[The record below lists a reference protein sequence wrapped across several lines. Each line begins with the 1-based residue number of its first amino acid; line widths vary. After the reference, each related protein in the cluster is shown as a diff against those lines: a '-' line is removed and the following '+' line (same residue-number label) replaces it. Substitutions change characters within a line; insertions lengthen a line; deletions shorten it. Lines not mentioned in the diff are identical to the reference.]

1 MAGNPIMKL
10 NPMIQQL
17 LGVIEE
23 EKDIYRSMLTLIDQE
38 SKAAVRSDVIALTT
52 AGEEKGNILA
62 KLALIEDQRKQV
74 VNEIEDS
81 LGYAPG
87 DLTITKI
94 SQLIGEPFAGRLNQ
108 AGVELLTALN
118 TVKAANRRN
127 KLLFEHSREL
137 LRGSLNILSELSC
150 SDTVYYRTGN
160 IQRTYQTGKCV
171 NGEI

>member
-1 MAGNPIMKL
+1 MKL
-10 NPMIQQL
+10 NPIIQQL
-17 LGVIEE
+17 LAVIGE
-23 EKDIYRSMLTLIDQE
+23 EKEIYRSMLTLIDQE
-38 SKAAVRSDVIALTT
+38 SKATVRSDVIALTT

-74 VNEIEDS
+74 VSEIADA

-94 SQLIGEPFAGRLNQ
+94 SQLIGEPIAGRLNQ
-108 AGVELLTALN
+108 AGAELLTVLN

-137 LRGSLNILSELSC
+137 LRGSFNILSELSC

>member
-1 MAGNPIMKL
+1 MKL

-23 EKDIYRSMLTLIDQE
+23 EKENYRSMLTVIDQE

-108 AGVELLTALN
+108 AGAELLTVLN
-118 TVKAANRRN
+118 TVKAANHRN

-137 LRGSLNILSELSC
+137 LRGSFNILSELSC

-160 IQRTYQTGKCV
+160 IQRTYQTGQCV

>member
-1 MAGNPIMKL
+1 MKL

-38 SKAAVRSDVIALTT
+38 SKAAVRSDLIALTT

-62 KLALIEDQRKQV
+62 KLALIEDQRKRV
-74 VNEIEDS
+74 VNEIADA
-81 LGYAPG
+81 LGCTPG

>member
-1 MAGNPIMKL
+1 MKL

-17 LGVIEE
+17 LSVIEE
-23 EKDIYRSMLTLIDQE
+23 EKDIYRSMLMLIDQE
-38 SKAAVRSDVIALTT
+38 SKAAVRSDLIALTT

-62 KLALIEDQRKQV
+62 KLALIEDQRKRV
-74 VNEIEDS
+74 VNEIADA
-81 LGYAPG
+81 LGCTPG

-108 AGVELLTALN
+108 AGAELLTVLN

-137 LRGSLNILSELSC
+137 LRGSINILSELSC

>member
-1 MAGNPIMKL
+1 MPGNPIMKMDL
-10 NPMIQQL
+10 MIQQL

-23 EKDIYRSMLTLIDQE
+23 EREIYRAMLTLIDKE

-52 AGEEKGNILA
+52 AGEEKENILA
-62 KLALIEDQRKQV
+62 KLALIEDQRMRV
-74 VNEIEDS
+74 VNEIADA

-87 DLTITKI
+87 DLTISKI
-94 SQLIGEPFAGRLNQ
+94 SQLMGEPFAGRLSQ
-108 AGVELLTALN
+108 AGAELLTVLN

-137 LRGSLNILSELSC
+137 LRGSFNILSELTR

>member
-1 MAGNPIMKL
+1 MKL

>member
-1 MAGNPIMKL
+1 MAGNLIMKMD
-10 NPMIQQL
+10 PMIQQL

-23 EKDIYRSMLTLIDQE
+23 EKEIYRSMLTLIDQE

-62 KLALIEDQRKQV
+62 KLALIEDQRKRV
-74 VNEIEDS
+74 VNEIADA
-81 LGYAPG
+81 LGYTPG

-108 AGVELLTALN
+108 AGAELLTVLN

-137 LRGSLNILSELSC
+137 LRGSFNILSELSC

>member
-1 MAGNPIMKL
+1 MAGNPIMTMD
-10 NPMIQQL
+10 PMIEQL

-23 EKDIYRSMLTLIDQE
+23 EKDIYRSMLMLIDQE
-38 SKAAVRSDVIALTT
+38 SKAAVRSDLIALTT

-62 KLALIEDQRKQV
+62 KLALIEDQRKRV
-74 VNEIEDS
+74 VNEIADA
-81 LGYAPG
+81 LGCTPG

-94 SQLIGEPFAGRLNQ
+94 SQLMGEHLAGRLSQ
-108 AGVELLTALN
+108 AGAKLLMVLK
-118 TVKAANRRN
+118 TVKVANRKN

-137 LRGSLNILSELSC
+137 LRDSFNILSELTR

>member
-1 MAGNPIMKL
+1 MPGNPIMKMDL
-10 NPMIQQL
+10 MIQQL

-23 EKDIYRSMLTLIDQE
+23 ESEIYRAMLTLIDKE

-52 AGEEKGNILA
+52 AGEEKENILA
-62 KLALIEDQRKQV
+62 KLALIEDHRMRV
-74 VNEIEDS
+74 VNEMADA
-81 LGYAPG
+81 LGYPPG
-87 DLTITKI
+87 DLTISKI
-94 SQLIGEPFAGRLNQ
+94 SQLMGEPFAGRLSQ
-108 AGVELLTALN
+108 AGAELLTVLN

-137 LRGSLNILSELSC
+137 LRGSFNILSELTR

>member
-10 NPMIQQL
+10 NHMIQQL

-62 KLALIEDQRKQV
+62 KLALIEDQRKRV
-74 VNEIEDS
+74 VNEIADA
-81 LGYAPG
+81 LGCTPG

-108 AGVELLTALN
+108 AGAELLTVLN

-137 LRGSLNILSELSC
+137 LRGSFNILSELSC

>member
-10 NPMIQQL
+10 NPMVQQL
-17 LGVIEE
+17 LDVIEG
-23 EKDIYRSMLTLIDQE
+23 EKEIYRSMLTLIDQE

-62 KLALIEDQRKQV
+62 KLALIEDQRKRV
-74 VNEIEDS
+74 VNEIADA
-81 LGYAPG
+81 LGCTPG

-108 AGVELLTALN
+108 AGAELLTVLN

-137 LRGSLNILSELSC
+137 LRGSFNILSELSC

>member
-1 MAGNPIMKL
+1 MAGNPIMKV

-23 EKDIYRSMLTLIDQE
+23 EKDIYRSMLMLIDQE
-38 SKAAVRSDVIALTT
+38 SKAAVRSDLIALTT

-62 KLALIEDQRKQV
+62 KLALIEDQRKRV
-74 VNEIEDS
+74 VNEIADA
-81 LGYAPG
+81 LGYTPG

-94 SQLIGEPFAGRLNQ
+94 SQLIGEPFAGRLSQ
-108 AGVELLTALN
+108 AGAELLTVLN

-137 LRGSLNILSELSC
+137 LRDSFNILSELTR

>member
-1 MAGNPIMKL
+1 MKMDL
-10 NPMIQQL
+10 MIQQL

-23 EKDIYRSMLTLIDQE
+23 EEEIYRSMLTLIDQE
-38 SKAAVRSDVIALTT
+38 SKAAIRSDVIALTA

-62 KLALIEDQRKQV
+62 KLGLIEDQRKRV
-74 VNEIEDS
+74 VNEIADA
-81 LGYAPG
+81 LGYVPEA
-87 DLTITKI
+87 LTITKI
-94 SQLIGEPFAGRLNQ
+94 SQLIGEPFAGRLSQ
-108 AGVELLTALN
+108 AGAELLTALN

-160 IQRTYQTGKCV
+160 IQRTYQTGQCV

>member
-1 MAGNPIMKL
+1 MKMDL
-10 NPMIQQL
+10 MIQQL

-23 EKDIYRSMLTLIDQE
+23 EREIYRSMLTLIDKE

-52 AGEEKGNILA
+52 AGEEKENILA
-62 KLALIEDQRKQV
+62 KLALIEDQRMRV
-74 VNEIEDS
+74 VNEIADA

-87 DLTITKI
+87 DLTINKI
-94 SQLIGEPFAGRLNQ
+94 SQLMGEPFAGRLSQ
-108 AGVELLTALN
+108 AGAELLTVLN

-137 LRGSLNILSELSC
+137 LRGSFNILSELTR